1 LLESLK
7 RWTTVVADTGD
18 IEAIAEHK
26 PQDATTN
33 PSLLLQAATKP
44 QFQDLVDEALDFAL
58 HSPGGDAAHTQV
70 FMDKLF
76 VIFGC
81 DILKIVPGRVSTSN
95 SRRRTVLDLGQP
107 AESNWGGVTADLL
120 AERESG
126 EGGEFADRSERT
138 HASLSL
144 ATNYSSAQRIAAIK
158 SLTCGKTLL

>member
-1 LLESLK
+1 MREYCRFSPSALETYKELVAKNSLST
-7 RWTTVVADTGD
+7 R
-18 IEAIAEHK
+18 
-26 PQDATTN
+26 
-33 PSLLLQAATKP
+33 S
-44 QFQDLVDEALDFAL
+44 
-58 HSPGGDAAHTQV
+58 
-70 FMDKLF
+70 MDRLAN
-76 VIFGC
+76 
-81 DILKIVPGRVSTSN
+81 SN

>member
-1 LLESLK
+1 MALLTYQVTSQARKGFQSRRLLSVPKEKSF
-7 RWTTVVADTGD
+7 
-18 IEAIAEHK
+18 
-26 PQDATTN
+26 
-33 PSLLLQAATKP
+33 PSVRNVSGAPDRPREEIPRRGSGWAAR
-44 QFQDLVDEALDFAL
+44 
-58 HSPGGDAAHTQV
+58 
-70 FMDKLF
+70 
-76 VIFGC
+76 
-81 DILKIVPGRVSTSN
+81 PGRKKEGLCPCLNNFGRCSDASN

>member
-1 LLESLK
+1 VK
-7 RWTTVVADTGD
+7 
-18 IEAIAEHK
+18 IIASALTIGSGGSGGREG
-26 PQDATTN
+26 PIAQIGAGFG
-33 PSLLLQAATKP
+33 SLLGNL
-44 QFQDLVDEALDFAL
+44 L
-58 HSPGGDAAHTQV
+58 HLRPA
-70 FMDKLF
+70 
-76 VIFGC
+76 
-81 DILKIVPGRVSTSN
+81 SN

>member
-1 LLESLK
+1 MPVGGVG
-7 RWTTVVADTGD
+7 VVRDWVAHGLPSGD
-18 IEAIAEHK
+18 
-26 PQDATTN
+26 D
-33 PSLLLQAATKP
+33 
-44 QFQDLVDEALDFAL
+44 
-58 HSPGGDAAHTQV
+58 
-70 FMDKLF
+70 
-76 VIFGC
+76 C
-81 DILKIVPGRVSTSN
+81 SN

>member
-1 LLESLK
+1 MLS
-7 RWTTVVADTGD
+7 A
-18 IEAIAEHK
+18 AINV
-26 PQDATTN
+26 PCQDRLFL
-33 PSLLLQAATKP
+33 S
-44 QFQDLVDEALDFAL
+44 
-58 HSPGGDAAHTQV
+58 GGDHENDGGLVGGYLRCGWA
-70 FMDKLF
+70 
-76 VIFGC
+76 
-81 DILKIVPGRVSTSN
+81 SN